1 MAASNTNVDTLHLVI
16 PTTGPQFLADATGAA
31 ISLVVSDA
39 NPDPAQR
46 LDPNDVFVEQV
57 QTGPA
62 QLALPDGSAPNLDA
76 AVLTPYSLVTPP
88 GVMVVG

>member
-1 MAASNTNVDTLHLVI
+1 MAASNTNLDTLHLVI
-16 PTTGPQFLADATGAA
+16 PTVGPAFLADAAGAA
-31 ISLVVSDA
+31 ISLVVSDD

-46 LDPNDVFVEQV
+46 LDPTDVFIEQV

-62 QLALPDGSAPNLDA
+62 QLVLPDGSAPNLDA

-88 GVMVVG
+88 GVIRVG

>member
-1 MAASNTNVDTLHLVI
+1 MSASNTNVDTLHLVT
-16 PTTGPQFLADATGAA
+16 PTPAPQFLADSTGAP
-31 ISLVVSDA
+31 ISLVVTAD

-46 LDPNDVFVEQV
+46 LDPNDVFIEQ
-57 QTGPA
+57 QQPGPP

-88 GVMVVG
+88 GVIVVG